1 MDCSLPG
8 SSVHGIL
15 QARILSGFLCPP
27 PGDLPYLGKESM
39 SLDGSSIG
47 RWVFTTGTT
56 WEAQHT
62 ISPPQIFAVE
72 SKVYCIFGGSEEK
85 DSSKGEIK
93 DIVYQEGRE
102 RYHI

>member
-1 MDCSLPG
+1 
-8 SSVHGIL
+8 
-15 QARILSGFLCPP
+15 
-27 PGDLPYLGKESM
+27 M

-47 RWVFTTGTT
+47 RWAFTTGPT

-62 ISPPQIFAVE
+62 VSPPQTFAVE

-93 DIVYQEGRE
+93 EGVFGPSMWNIVIKHTKGPDILYT
-102 RYHI
+102 